1 MLVKIYHGLVFTV
14 DAEHGLRA
22 WNPKQDPQLLAT
34 ICLARKESTDL
45 LPTSL
50 GINTI
55 APSSPSLAVSVGLQD
70 GSFRIYDF
78 ELPIRIF
85 SFRYAHPASSTG
97 ALSAITLAL
106 PYVLTMAHNK
116 TLSLY
121 NFPEPSNRGHK
132 GLRDPPRLL
141 ASLKSEA
148 AFAPLSLSIRLMP
161 NGIVACIAYAFSPL
175 NLGWAVGLQEIR
187 MTVTGETISSRLSS
201 GSDLAG
207 SNFQSIKDQDATI
220 SARATTSE
228 PFALH
233 PQSMARPSSLSY
245 SHPYLLASLPDN
257 TLMIYLVKSDAD
269 DFSITAGRRLWGH
282 TSSVSGAEVSS
293 RGKAVSASTKGNEI
307 RIWELED
314 VVTSSTNR
322 RPSIR
327 LTPEKQDLTSVVRAI
342 ARRGSGLGI
351 SFQDMQQELAFTRS
365 WIGFDDEQVIVLGGD
380 RTRQVLSCYDFT

>member
-1 MLVKIYHGLVFTV
+1 
-14 DAEHGLRA
+14 
-22 WNPKQDPQLLAT
+22 
-34 ICLARKESTDL
+34 
-45 LPTSL
+45 
-50 GINTI
+50 
-55 APSSPSLAVSVGLQD
+55 
-70 GSFRIYDF
+70 
-78 ELPIRIF
+78 
-85 SFRYAHPASSTG
+85 
-97 ALSAITLAL
+97 
-106 PYVLTMAHNK
+106 MAHNK

-121 NFPEPSNRGHK
+121 NFPEPNNK
-132 GLRDPPRLL
+132 GYKGFHDPPRLL

-161 NGIVACIAYAFSPL
+161 NGIVACIAYAFSRL

-201 GSDLAG
+201 SSDLAG

-220 SARATTSE
+220 SARVTTSE